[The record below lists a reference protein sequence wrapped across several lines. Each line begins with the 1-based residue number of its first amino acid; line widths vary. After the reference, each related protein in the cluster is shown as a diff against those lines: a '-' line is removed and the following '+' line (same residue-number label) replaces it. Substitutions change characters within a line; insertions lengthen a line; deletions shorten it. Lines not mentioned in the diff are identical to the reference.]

1 MAERSRIRLE
11 VEGLVQGVGFRPTVH
26 RLTTQLGLSGFI
38 RNTSQGAELEL
49 EGLPDQV
56 AQFVPLLQQQAPV
69 LARIRRVSTV
79 SIPPTGEAGF
89 HILPSV
95 GETLPDT
102 QVSPDVGICD
112 DCLRE
117 MQDPKDRRYRHP
129 FLNCTNCGP
138 RFTIVQSVPYDRER
152 TAMGMFPMCP
162 DCQGEYTDITD
173 RRYHAQPTCC
183 PNCGPTLTYLDG
195 AGQTVEGDPIRLA
208 QEQLRAGGIVAVK
221 GLGGFHLACVPEH
234 ASLLRQRKE
243 REGKPLALMCADL
256 DAARALCHLSPEE
269 EKALNSWRRPIV
281 LLKKHDPAP
290 DVLSH
295 TPVLGLMLPYTPLH
309 YLLMEGFSALVMTS
323 ANPSDCPVFIG
334 NREAVE
340 GLQGI
345 ADSFLL
351 HNRDIVTRCDDSLLR
366 LFQGQEYPLRRSRGY
381 VPQPLE
387 VPGNVHGLLACG
399 AEQKAGFALGKGQ
412 DALLSQHIGDLKNM
426 ETLEHYQTQLHHF
439 RTLFGVEVEGLACDL
454 HPDYLS
460 TQVAQQLAKEL
471 DVPLTLVQHHH
482 AHMLSCMADNGLTG
496 PCIGLVWDG
505 TGLGTDGTIWGA
517 ECLAGDAHG
526 FTRLG
531 SISPIRLPGGDA
543 CTRDPQRIAHS
554 LLVEAG
560 LEEHSI
566 APQAQLLTLQLKAGL
581 NCPPASS
588 MGRLFDGVYALLGGS
603 SPVHYEGESAIRLEH
618 MAQDDIT
625 QALPVDVETVDGVCR
640 LNTPALTAA
649 LWERKAA
656 GDSPNLLAAQFMN
669 AMVEL
674 AVHQCQFARAQT
686 GLNRV
691 VLSGGVFQNMYLL
704 PRILDALAAQGFEA
718 YHHSRVSTNDEGIA
732 LGQLIAAAAR
742 RKEGFPCV

>member
-1 MAERSRIRLE
+1 MADLSRIRLE

-26 RLTTQLGLSGFI
+26 RLTTQLSLSGFI
-38 RNTSQGAELEL
+38 RNTPQGAELEL
-49 EGLPDQV
+49 EGAADQV

-79 SIPPTGEAGF
+79 SIPPTGEVGF

-95 GETLPDT
+95 GQHAPDT
-102 QVSPDVGICD
+102 QVSPDVGICE

-117 MQDPKDRRYRHP
+117 MRTPGDRRYRHP

-138 RFTIVQSVPYDRER
+138 RFTIIQSVPYDRER
-152 TAMGMFPMCP
+152 TAMGAFPMCE

-195 AGQTVEGDPIRLA
+195 AGKAVEGDPIQLA
-208 QEQLRAGGIVAVK
+208 QAQLRQGGIVAVK
-221 GLGGFHLACVPEH
+221 GLGGFHLACLPEY

-256 DAARALCHLSPEE
+256 DAARGLCHISRSEE
-269 EKALNSWRRPIV
+269 QALTSWRRPIV
-281 LLKKHDPAP
+281 LLQKRNPAP

-295 TPVLGLMLPYTPLH
+295 TPELGLMLPYTPLH
-309 YLLMEGFSALVMTS
+309 YLLMEGFSALMMTS
-323 ANPSDCPVFIG
+323 ANPSDCPVFID
-334 NREAVE
+334 NQAALE

-345 ADSFLL
+345 ADGFLL

-366 LFQGQEYPLRRSRGY
+366 IFRGKEYPLRRSRGY
-381 VPQPLE
+381 VPQPVE
-387 VPGNVHGLLACG
+387 VSCSVQGLLACG
-399 AEQKAGFALGKGQ
+399 AEQKAGFALGKGK

-426 ETLEHYQTQLHHF
+426 ETLDHYQQQLRHF

-460 TQVAQQLAKEL
+460 TQVAHQLAKEL
-471 DVPLTLVQHHH
+471 DVPLTQVQHHH
-482 AHMLSCMADNGLTG
+482 AHMLSCMADNGLAG

-531 SISPIRLPGGDA
+531 SISPILLPGGDA
-543 CTRDPQRIAHS
+543 CARDPGRIAHS
-554 LLVEAG
+554 LRYAAG
-560 LEEHSI
+560 LETDS
-566 APQAQLLTLQLKAGL
+566 QDMLTLQLKAGL
-581 NCPPASS
+581 NCPTASS

-603 SPVHYEGESAIRLEH
+603 SPIHYEGESAIRLEH
-618 MAQDDIT
+618 MAQAGVT
-625 QALPVDVETVDGVCR
+625 EALPVELETVDGVCR
-640 LNTPALTAA
+640 LHTPALTVA
-649 LWERKAA
+649 LLERLRQ
-656 GDSPNLLAAQFMN
+656 GQSPHHLAAQFMN

-674 AVHQCQFARAQT
+674 AVQQCRFAREST
-686 GLNRV
+686 SLDRV

-704 PRILDALAAQGFEA
+704 PRILDALSAQGLRV

-732 LGQLIAAAAR
+732 LGQLMAAAAR
-742 RKEGFPCV
+742 R

>member
-1 MAERSRIRLE
+1 MADLSRIRLE

-26 RLTTQLGLSGFI
+26 RLTTQLSLSGFI
-38 RNTSQGAELEL
+38 RNTPQGAELEL
-49 EGLPDQV
+49 EGQPDQV

-79 SIPPTGEAGF
+79 SIPPTGEVGF

-95 GETLPDT
+95 GEHAPDT
-102 QVSPDVGICD
+102 QVSPDVGICE

-117 MQDPKDRRYRHP
+117 MRTPGDRRYRHP

-138 RFTIVQSVPYDRER
+138 RFTIIQSIPYDRER
-152 TAMGMFPMCP
+152 TAMGAFPMCE
-162 DCQGEYTDITD
+162 DCQAEYTDITD

-195 AGQTVEGDPIRLA
+195 AGKAVEGDPIQLA
-208 QEQLRAGGIVAVK
+208 QAQLRQGGIVAVK
-221 GLGGFHLACVPEH
+221 GLGGFHLACLPQY

-243 REGKPLALMCADL
+243 REGKPLALMCADV
-256 DAARALCHLSPEE
+256 DAARGLCHISRSEE
-269 EKALNSWRRPIV
+269 QALTSWRRPIV
-281 LLKKHDPAP
+281 LLQKRNPAP

-295 TPVLGLMLPYTPLH
+295 TPELGLMLPYTPLH

-323 ANPSDCPVFIG
+323 ANPSDCPVFID
-334 NREAVE
+334 NQAALE
-340 GLQGI
+340 GVQGI
-345 ADSFLL
+345 ADGFLL

-366 LFQGQEYPLRRSRGY
+366 VFRGKEYPLRRSRGY
-381 VPQPLE
+381 VPQPVE
-387 VPGNVHGLLACG
+387 VSSSVHGLLACG
-399 AEQKAGFALGKGQ
+399 AEQKAGFALGKGK

-426 ETLEHYQTQLHHF
+426 ETLEHYETQLHHF

-460 TQVAQQLAKEL
+460 TQVAHQLAKEL
-471 DVPLTLVQHHH
+471 DVPLTQVQHHH
-482 AHMLSCMADNGLTG
+482 AHMLSCMADNGLEG

-531 SISPIRLPGGDA
+531 SISPILLPGGDA
-543 CTRDPQRIAHS
+543 CARDPGRIAHS
-554 LLVEAG
+554 LRYAAG
-560 LEEHSI
+560 LDADS
-566 APQAQLLTLQLKAGL
+566 QDMLTLQLKAGL
-581 NCPPASS
+581 NCPTASS

-603 SPVHYEGESAIRLEH
+603 SPIHYEGESAIRLEH
-618 MAQDDIT
+618 MAQAGVT
-625 QALPVDVETVDGVCR
+625 EALPVELETVDGVCR
-640 LNTPALTAA
+640 LHTPTLTVAL
-649 LWERKAA
+649 LERLRQ
-656 GDSPNLLAAQFMN
+656 GQSPHHLAAQFMN

-674 AVHQCQFARAQT
+674 AVQQCRCAREST
-686 GLNRV
+686 CLDRV

-704 PRILDALAAQGFEA
+704 PRILDALSAQGLRV

-732 LGQLIAAAAR
+732 LGQLMAAAAR
-742 RKEGFPCV
+742 R

>member
-1 MAERSRIRLE
+1 MAEASRIHLE

-38 RNTSQGAELEL
+38 RNTPQGAELEL
-49 EGLPDQV
+49 EGELAQV

-69 LARIRRVSTV
+69 LARIRRVSTL
-79 SIPPTGEAGF
+79 SIPPTGEVGF

-95 GETLPDT
+95 GQHAPDT
-102 QVSPDVGICD
+102 QVSPDVGICK

-117 MQDPKDRRYRHP
+117 MRTPGDRRYRHP

-138 RFTIVQSVPYDRER
+138 RFTIIHSLPYDRER
-152 TAMGMFPMCP
+152 TAMGAFPMCP

-183 PNCGPTLTYLDG
+183 PHCGPTLTYLDG
-195 AGQTVEGDPIRLA
+195 AGKAVEGDPIQLA
-208 QEQLRAGGIVAVK
+208 QEQLRQGGIVAVK
-221 GLGGFHLACVPEH
+221 GLGGFHLACLPQY

-243 REGKPLALMCADL
+243 REGKPLALMCADV
-256 DAARALCHLSPEE
+256 DAARTLCHISRSEE
-269 EKALNSWRRPIV
+269 QALTSWRRPIV
-281 LLKKHDPAP
+281 LLRKRNPVP

-295 TPVLGLMLPYTPLH
+295 TPELGLMLPYTPLH

-323 ANPSDCPVFIG
+323 ANPSDCPVFTH

-345 ADSFLL
+345 ADGFLL

-366 LFQGQEYPLRRSRGY
+366 IFRGKEYPLRRSRGY
-381 VPQPLE
+381 VPQPVE
-387 VPGNVHGLLACG
+387 VSCSVQGLLACG
-399 AEQKAGFALGKGQ
+399 AEQKAGFALGKGK

-426 ETLEHYQTQLHHF
+426 ETLAHYQTQLHHF

-460 TQVAQQLAKEL
+460 TQVAQQLARAWN
-471 DVPLTLVQHHH
+471 VPLLQVQHHH

-517 ECLAGDAHG
+517 ECLVGDAHS

-531 SISPIRLPGGDA
+531 SISPISLPGGDA
-543 CTRDPQRIAHS
+543 CARDPGRIAHS

-560 LEEHSI
+560 LEEQSTT
-566 APQAQLLTLQLKAGL
+566 PQAQLLTMQLKAGL

-618 MAQDDIT
+618 MAQAGVT
-625 QALPVDVETVDGVCR
+625 EALPVELETVDGVCR
-640 LNTPALTAA
+640 LNTPALTVA
-649 LWERKAA
+649 LVERLQQ
-656 GDSPNLLAAQFMN
+656 GHPPHLLAAQFMN

-674 AVHQCQFARAQT
+674 AVKQCQFAREQT
-686 GLNRV
+686 GLTRV

-704 PRILDALAAQGFEA
+704 PRILDALTAQGFRA
-718 YHHSRVSTNDEGIA
+718 YHHFRVSPNDEGIA
-732 LGQLIAAAAR
+732 LGQLMAAAAR

>member
-26 RLTTQLGLSGFI
+26 RLTTQLNLSGFI

-49 EGLPDQV
+49 EGQPNQV

-79 SIPPTGEAGF
+79 SIPPTGEVGF

-95 GETLPDT
+95 GQDTPDT
-102 QVSPDVGICD
+102 QVSPDVGICP

-117 MQDPKDRRYRHP
+117 MRTPSDRRYRHP

-138 RFTIVQSVPYDRER
+138 RFTIIQSVPYDRER
-152 TAMGMFPMCP
+152 TAMGAFPMCE
-162 DCQGEYTDITD
+162 DCQREYTDITN

-195 AGQTVEGDPIRLA
+195 AGKAVAGDPIRLA
-208 QEQLRAGGIVAVK
+208 QTQLRAGGIVAVK
-221 GLGGFHLACVPEH
+221 GLGGFHLACLPES
-234 ASLLRQRKE
+234 APLLRQRKE
-243 REGKPLALMCADL
+243 REGKPLALMCVDVK
-256 DAARALCHLSPEE
+256 AARALCHITPEE
-269 EKALNSWRRPIV
+269 EAALTSWGRPIV
-281 LLKKHDPAP
+281 LLRKRDPAP

-295 TPVLGLMLPYTPLH
+295 TPELGVMLPYTPLH

-323 ANPSDCPVFIG
+323 ANPSDCPVLID
-334 NREAVE
+334 NRAAVE

-345 ADSFLL
+345 ADGFLL
-351 HNRDIVTRCDDSLLR
+351 HNRDIVTRCDDSLIR
-366 LFQGQEYPLRRSRGY
+366 VFRGQEYPLRRSRGY
-381 VPQPLE
+381 VPQPISLSRS
-387 VPGNVHGLLACG
+387 VQGLLACG

-426 ETLEHYQTQLHHF
+426 ETLEHYQQQLNHF
-439 RTLFGVEVEGLACDL
+439 RSLFGVAVTGIACDL

-460 TQVAQQLAKEL
+460 TQVAQQLAREL
-471 DVPLTLVQHHH
+471 DVPLTQVQHHH

-496 PCIGLVWDG
+496 PCIGLIWDG
-505 TGLGTDGTIWGA
+505 TGLGTDSTIWGA
-517 ECLAGDAHG
+517 ECLAGDATG
-526 FTRLG
+526 FQRLG

-543 CTRDPQRIAHS
+543 CARDPGRIARS
-554 LLVEAG
+554 LLHDAG
-560 LEEHSI
+560 RWDG
-566 APQAQLLTLQLKAGL
+566 PQDLLTMQLNAGL

-588 MGRLFDGVYALLGGS
+588 MGRLFDGVYALLGGA
-603 SPVHYEGESAIRLEH
+603 SPTSYEGESAIRLEH
-618 MAQDDIT
+618 MAQAGVT
-625 QALPVDVETVDGVCR
+625 QALPIELETVDGVCR
-640 LNTPALTAA
+640 LNTPALTVA
-649 LWERKAA
+649 LLE
-656 GDSPNLLAAQFMN
+656 GLQQGQSPHQLAAQFMN

-674 AVHQCQFARAQT
+674 AVQQCQFAREQT
-686 GLNRV
+686 GLDRV

-704 PRILDALAAQGFEA
+704 PRVLDALSAQGFRA

-732 LGQLIAAAAR
+732 LGQLMAAAGR
-742 RKEGFPCV
+742 

>member
-26 RLTTQLGLSGFI
+26 RLTTQLSLSGFI
-38 RNTSQGAELEL
+38 RNTPQGAELEL
-49 EGLPDQV
+49 EGAPAQV

-79 SIPPTGEAGF
+79 SIPPTGDTGF

-95 GETLPDT
+95 GQAPPDT
-102 QVSPDVGICD
+102 QVSPDVGICP

-117 MQDPKDRRYRHP
+117 MRDPNDRRYRHP

-138 RFTIVQSVPYDRER
+138 RFTIIQSLPYDRER
-152 TAMGMFPMCP
+152 TAMGAFPMCE
-162 DCQGEYTDITD
+162 DCQREYTDITN

-195 AGQTVEGDPIRLA
+195 AGKEVAGDPFRLA
-208 QEQLRAGGIVAVK
+208 QAQLRAGGIVAVK
-221 GLGGFHLACVPEH
+221 GLGGFHLACLPEY
-234 ASLLRQRKE
+234 APRLRQRKE
-243 REGKPLALMCADL
+243 RDGKPLALMCADL
-256 DAARALCHLSPEE
+256 DAARCLCRISQEE
-269 EKALNSWRRPIV
+269 ENALTSWRRPIV
-281 LLKKHDPAP
+281 LLRKRDPAP

-295 TPVLGLMLPYTPLH
+295 TPELGVMLPYTPLH
-309 YLLMEGFSALVMTS
+309 YLLLEGFSALVMTS
-323 ANPSDCPVFIG
+323 ANPSDCPVITD
-334 NREAVE
+334 NQAALE
-340 GLQGI
+340 GLHGV
-345 ADSFLL
+345 ADGFLL

-366 LFQGQEYPLRRSRGY
+366 VFRGKEYPLRRSRGY
-381 VPQPLE
+381 VPQPIPLSRS
-387 VPGNVHGLLACG
+387 VQGLLACG
-399 AEQKAGFALGKGQ
+399 AEQKAGFALGKGE

-426 ETLEHYQTQLHHF
+426 ETLEHYQQQLTHF
-439 RTLFGVEVEGLACDL
+439 RSLFGVEITGLACDL

-460 TQVAQQLAKEL
+460 TQVAQQLAREL
-471 DVPLTLVQHHH
+471 DVPLTQVQHHH
-482 AHMLSCMADNGLTG
+482 AHMLSCMADNGLTET
-496 PCIGLVWDG
+496 CIGLVWDG
-505 TGLGTDGTIWGA
+505 TGLGPDDTIWGA

-560 LEEHSI
+560 LEEQST

-625 QALPVDVETVDGVCR
+625 QALPVEVETVDGVCR

-674 AVHQCQFARAQT
+674 AVKQCQFAREYT

-718 YHHSRVSTNDEGIA
+718 YHHSRVSANDEGIA

-742 RKEGFPCV
+742 RKEG

>member
-1 MAERSRIRLE
+1 MAEASRIHLE

-38 RNTSQGAELEL
+38 RNTPQGAELEL
-49 EGLPDQV
+49 EGEPAQV

-69 LARIRRVSTV
+69 LARIRRVSTL
-79 SIPPTGEAGF
+79 SIPPTGEVGF

-95 GETLPDT
+95 GQTPPDT
-102 QVSPDVGICD
+102 QVSPDVGICP

-117 MQDPKDRRYRHP
+117 MRDPSNRRYRHP

-138 RFTIVQSVPYDRER
+138 RFTIIQSVPYDRER
-152 TAMGMFPMCP
+152 TAMGAFPMCE
-162 DCQGEYTDITD
+162 DCAGEYTDITD

-195 AGQTVEGDPIRLA
+195 AGQEVGGDPIRLA
-208 QEQLRAGGIVAVK
+208 QAQLRQGGIVAVK
-221 GLGGFHLACVPEH
+221 GLGGFHLACLPEH
-234 ASLLRQRKE
+234 AALLRQRKE
-243 REGKPLALMCADL
+243 REGKPLALMCADV
-256 DAARALCHLSPEE
+256 DAARTLCHISRSEE
-269 EKALNSWRRPIV
+269 QALTSWRRPIV
-281 LLKKHDPAP
+281 LLRKRNPAP

-295 TPVLGLMLPYTPLH
+295 TPELGLMLPYTPLH
-309 YLLMEGFSALVMTS
+309 YLLLEGFSALVMTS

-340 GLQGI
+340 GLQSI
-345 ADSFLL
+345 ADGFLL

-366 LFQGQEYPLRRSRGY
+366 MFRGQEYPLRRSRGY

-387 VPGNVHGLLACG
+387 VPATVQGLLGCG
-399 AEQKAGFALGKGQ
+399 AEQKAGFALGKGR

-426 ETLEHYQTQLHHF
+426 ETLEHYQQQLHHF
-439 RTLFGVEVEGLACDL
+439 RSLFGVKVEGLACDL

-460 TQVAQQLAKEL
+460 TQVAQQLARAWN
-471 DVPLTLVQHHH
+471 VPLLQVQHHH
-482 AHMLSCMADNGLTG
+482 AHMLSCMADNNLTG

-517 ECLAGDAHG
+517 ECLVGDAHR

-531 SISPIRLPGGDA
+531 SISPISLPGGDA
-543 CTRDPQRIAHS
+543 CARDPGRIAHS
-554 LLVEAG
+554 LRYAAG
-560 LEEHSI
+560 LETN
-566 APQAQLLTLQLKAGL
+566 AQDLLTMQLKAGL

-618 MAQDDIT
+618 MAQAGVT
-625 QALPVDVETVDGVCR
+625 EALPVELETVDGMCR
-640 LNTPALTAA
+640 LNTPALTVA
-649 LWERKAA
+649 LVERLQQ
-656 GDSPNLLAAQFMN
+656 GQSPHLLAAQFMN
-669 AMVEL
+669 AMVEF
-674 AVHQCQFARAQT
+674 AVKQCQFAREQT
-686 GLNRV
+686 GLTQV

-704 PRILDALAAQGFEA
+704 PRILEALTAQGFRA
-718 YHHSRVSTNDEGIA
+718 YHHSRVSPNDEGIA
-732 LGQLIAAAAR
+732 LGQLMAAAVR

>member
-1 MAERSRIRLE
+1 MAERSRIHLE

-26 RLTTQLGLSGFI
+26 RLTTQLALSGFI
-38 RNTSQGAELEL
+38 RNTPQGAELEL
-49 EGLPDQV
+49 EGQPDQV

-79 SIPPTGEAGF
+79 SIPPTGETGF

-95 GETLPDT
+95 GQHIPDT
-102 QVSPDVGICD
+102 QVSPDVGICP

-117 MQDPKDRRYRHP
+117 MRDASDRRYRHP
-129 FLNCTNCGP
+129 LLNCTNCGP
-138 RFTIVQSVPYDRER
+138 RFTIIQSVPYDRER
-152 TAMGMFPMCP
+152 TAMGAFPMCP

-195 AGQTVEGDPIRLA
+195 AGTAVEGDPIRLA
-208 QEQLRAGGIVAVK
+208 QAQLREGGIVAVK
-221 GLGGFHLACVPEH
+221 GLGGFHLACLPEY

-243 REGKPLALMCADL
+243 REGKPLALMCADVE
-256 DAARALCHLSPEE
+256 AARALCHISPEE
-269 EKALNSWRRPIV
+269 EKALDSWRRPIV
-281 LLKKHDPAP
+281 LLRKRDPAP

-295 TPVLGLMLPYTPLH
+295 TPELGLMLPYTPLH

-345 ADSFLL
+345 ADGFLL
-351 HNRDIVTRCDDSLLR
+351 HNRDIVTRCDDSLVR
-366 LFQGQEYPLRRSRGY
+366 IFRGKEYPLRRSRGY

-387 VPGNVHGLLACG
+387 VPGNVHGLLSCG

-426 ETLEHYQTQLHHF
+426 ETLEHYETQLHHF

-460 TQVAQQLAKEL
+460 TQVAQQLAREL
-471 DVPLTLVQHHH
+471 NVPLLQVQHHH

-517 ECLAGDAHG
+517 ECLAGDATG

-531 SISPIRLPGGDA
+531 SISPILLPGGDA
-543 CTRDPQRIAHS
+543 CARDPRRIAYS
-554 LLVEAG
+554 LRYAAG
-560 LEEHSI
+560 LERDF
-566 APQAQLLTLQLKAGL
+566 QDLLTLQLKAGL

-618 MAQDDIT
+618 MAQAGVT
-625 QALPVDVETVDGVCR
+625 QALPVEVEIVDGACR
-640 LNTPALTAA
+640 LNTPALTVA
-649 LWERKAA
+649 LLERKAA
-656 GDSPNLLAAQFMN
+656 GDSPHLLAAQFMN

-674 AVHQCQFARAQT
+674 AVKQCQFAREQT

-704 PRILDALAAQGFEA
+704 PRILDALTAQGFEA
-718 YHHSRVSTNDEGIA
+718 YHHSRVSPNDEGIA

-742 RKEGFPCV
+742 RKEG

>member
-49 EGLPDQV
+49 EGQPDQV
-56 AQFVPLLQQQAPV
+56 TQFVPQLQQQAPV

-79 SIPPTGEAGF
+79 SIPPTGETGF

-117 MQDPKDRRYRHP
+117 MRDPKDRRYRHP

-138 RFTIVQSVPYDRER
+138 RFTIIQSVPYDRER
-152 TAMGMFPMCP
+152 TAMGVFPMCP
-162 DCQGEYTDITD
+162 DCEGEYTDITD

-195 AGQTVEGDPIRLA
+195 AGQAVEGDPIRLA
-208 QEQLRAGGIVAVK
+208 QAQLRQGGIVAVK
-221 GLGGFHLACVPEH
+221 GLGGFHLACLPEY

-256 DAARALCHLSPEE
+256 DAARALCHISPEA
-269 EKALNSWRRPIV
+269 EKSLDSWRRPIV
-281 LLKKHDPAP
+281 LLRKRDPAP

-295 TPVLGLMLPYTPLH
+295 TPELGLMLPYTPLH

-323 ANPSDCPVFIG
+323 ANPSDCPVFID
-334 NREAVE
+334 NRAAVE

-345 ADSFLL
+345 ADGFLL

-366 LFQGQEYPLRRSRGY
+366 IFRGKEYPLRRSRGY

-387 VPGNVHGLLACG
+387 VPVPVHGLLGCG

-412 DALLSQHIGDLKNM
+412 DVLLSQHIGDLKNM

-439 RTLFGVEVEGLACDL
+439 RTLFGVAVEGLACDL

-460 TQVAQQLAKEL
+460 TQVAQQLSKEL
-471 DVPLTLVQHHH
+471 NVPLLQVQHHH

-496 PCIGLVWDG
+496 PCIGLIWDG

-543 CTRDPQRIAHS
+543 CARNPQRIAHS
-554 LLVEAG
+554 LLFSAG
-560 LEEHSI
+560 LEALST
-566 APQAQLLTLQLKAGL
+566 APQAQLLTMQLKAGL

-618 MAQDDIT
+618 MAQTGIT
-625 QALPVDVETVDGVCR
+625 QALPVEVETVDGVCR

-649 LWERKAA
+649 LMKRKSA
-656 GDSPNLLAAQFMN
+656 GDSPNLLASEFMN

-674 AVHQCQFARAQT
+674 AVKQCQFARAHT

-704 PRILDALAAQGFEA
+704 PRILDALTAQGFEA

-742 RKEGFPCV
+742 RKEE

>member
-1 MAERSRIRLE
+1 MAEVSRIHLE

-26 RLTTQLGLSGFI
+26 RLTTQLSLSGFI
-38 RNTSQGAELEL
+38 RNTPQGAELEL
-49 EGLPDQV
+49 EGQPDQV
-56 AQFVPLLQQQAPV
+56 DQFVPLLQQQAPV

-79 SIPPTGEAGF
+79 SIPPTGEVGF

-95 GETLPDT
+95 GQHAPDT
-102 QVSPDVGICD
+102 QVSPDVGICE

-117 MQDPKDRRYRHP
+117 MRTPGDRRYRHP

-138 RFTIVQSVPYDRER
+138 RFTIIQSIPYDRER
-152 TAMGMFPMCP
+152 TAMGAFPMCE
-162 DCQGEYTDITD
+162 DCQAEYTDITD

-195 AGQTVEGDPIRLA
+195 AGKVVEGDPIQLA
-208 QEQLRAGGIVAVK
+208 QAQLRQGGIVAVK
-221 GLGGFHLACVPEH
+221 GLGGFHLACLPQY

-256 DAARALCHLSPEE
+256 DAARGLCHISRSEE
-269 EKALNSWRRPIV
+269 QALTSWRRPIV
-281 LLKKHDPAP
+281 LLQKRNPAP

-295 TPVLGLMLPYTPLH
+295 TPELGLMLPYTPLH

-323 ANPSDCPVFIG
+323 ANPSDCPVFID
-334 NREAVE
+334 NQAALE

-345 ADSFLL
+345 ADGFLL

-366 LFQGQEYPLRRSRGY
+366 VFRGKEYPLRRSRGY
-381 VPQPLE
+381 VPQPVE
-387 VPGNVHGLLACG
+387 VFSSVHGLLACG
-399 AEQKAGFALGKGQ
+399 AEQKAGFALGKGK

-426 ETLEHYQTQLHHF
+426 ETLDHYQQQLHHF

-460 TQVAQQLAKEL
+460 TQVAHQLAKEL
-471 DVPLTLVQHHH
+471 DVPLTQVQHHH
-482 AHMLSCMADNGLTG
+482 AHMLSCMADNGLED

-531 SISPIRLPGGDA
+531 SISPILLPGGDA
-543 CTRDPQRIAHS
+543 CARDPRRIAHS
-554 LLVEAG
+554 LRYAAG
-560 LEEHSI
+560 LDADSQDI
-566 APQAQLLTLQLKAGL
+566 LTLQLKAGL
-581 NCPPASS
+581 NCPTASS

-603 SPVHYEGESAIRLEH
+603 SPIHYEGESAIRLEH
-618 MAQDDIT
+618 MAQAGVT
-625 QALPVDVETVDGVCR
+625 EALPVELETVDGVCR
-640 LNTPALTAA
+640 LHTPALTVA
-649 LWERKAA
+649 LLERLRQ
-656 GDSPNLLAAQFMN
+656 GQSPHHLAAQFMN

-674 AVHQCQFARAQT
+674 AVQQCRCAREST
-686 GLNRV
+686 SLDRV

-704 PRILDALAAQGFEA
+704 PRILDALSAQGLRV

-732 LGQLIAAAAR
+732 LGQLMAAAAR
-742 RKEGFPCV
+742 R

>member
-1 MAERSRIRLE
+1 MAERSRIHLE

-26 RLTTQLGLSGFI
+26 RLTTQLALSGFI
-38 RNTSQGAELEL
+38 RNTPQGAELEL
-49 EGLPDQV
+49 EGQPDQV

-79 SIPPTGEAGF
+79 SIPPTGETGF

-95 GETLPDT
+95 GQHAPDT
-102 QVSPDVGICD
+102 QVSPDVGICP

-117 MQDPKDRRYRHP
+117 MRDPKDRRYRHP

-138 RFTIVQSVPYDRER
+138 RFTIIQSVPYDRER
-152 TAMGMFPMCP
+152 TAMGAFPMCE

-183 PNCGPTLTYLDG
+183 LNCGPTLTYLDG
-195 AGQTVEGDPIRLA
+195 TGTAVEGDPIRLA
-208 QEQLRAGGIVAVK
+208 QAHLREGDIVAVK
-221 GLGGFHLACVPEH
+221 GLGGFHLACLPEY
-234 ASLLRQRKE
+234 ASLLRTRKE

-256 DAARALCHLSPEE
+256 DAARTLCYISRSEE
-269 EKALNSWRRPIV
+269 EALTSWRRPIV

-295 TPVLGLMLPYTPLH
+295 TPELGLMLPYTPLH

-345 ADSFLL
+345 ADGFLL
-351 HNRDIVTRCDDSLLR
+351 HNRDIVTRCDDSLVR
-366 LFQGQEYPLRRSRGY
+366 IFRGEEYPLRRSRGY
-381 VPQPLE
+381 VPQPVE
-387 VPGNVHGLLACG
+387 VPVPVQGLLGCG
-399 AEQKAGFALGKGQ
+399 AEQKAGFALGKGK

-426 ETLEHYQTQLHHF
+426 ETLEHYETQLHHF

-460 TQVAQQLAKEL
+460 TQVAQQLAREWS
-471 DVPLTLVQHHH
+471 VPLLPVQHHH
-482 AHMLSCMADNGLTG
+482 AHMLSCMADNRLEG

-517 ECLAGDAHG
+517 ECLAGDALS

-531 SISPIRLPGGDA
+531 SIFPISLPGGDA
-543 CTRDPQRIAHS
+543 CARDAGRIAHS
-554 LLVEAG
+554 LRYAAG
-560 LEEHSI
+560 LETN
-566 APQAQLLTLQLKAGL
+566 PQDMLTLQLRAGL

-618 MAQDDIT
+618 MAQAGVT
-625 QALPVDVETVDGVCR
+625 QALPVEMETVDGVCR
-640 LNTPALTAA
+640 LQTPALTVA
-649 LWERKAA
+649 LLE
-656 GDSPNLLAAQFMN
+656 GLQQGQSPHLLAAQFMN

-674 AVHQCQFARAQT
+674 AVRQCQFARAQT
-686 GLNRV
+686 GLDRV

-732 LGQLIAAAAR
+732 LGQLMAAAAR
-742 RKEGFPCV
+742 RKEG

>member
-1 MAERSRIRLE
+1 MADLSRIRLE

-26 RLTTQLGLSGFI
+26 RLTTQLSLSGFI
-38 RNTSQGAELEL
+38 RNTPQGAELEL
-49 EGLPDQV
+49 EGAADQV

-79 SIPPTGEAGF
+79 SIPPTGEVGF

-95 GETLPDT
+95 GQHAPDT
-102 QVSPDVGICD
+102 QVSPDVGICE

-117 MQDPKDRRYRHP
+117 MRTPGDRRYRHP

-138 RFTIVQSVPYDRER
+138 RFTIIQSIPYDRER
-152 TAMGMFPMCP
+152 TAMGDFPMCE
-162 DCQGEYTDITD
+162 DCQAEYTDITD

-195 AGQTVEGDPIRLA
+195 AGKAVEGDPIQLA
-208 QEQLRAGGIVAVK
+208 QAQLRQGGIVAVK
-221 GLGGFHLACVPEH
+221 GLGGFHLACLPQY

-256 DAARALCHLSPEE
+256 DAARGLCRISRSEEQALT
-269 EKALNSWRRPIV
+269 SWRRPIV
-281 LLKKHDPAP
+281 LLQKRNPAP

-295 TPVLGLMLPYTPLH
+295 TPELGLMLPYTPLH

-323 ANPSDCPVFIG
+323 ANPSDCPVFID
-334 NREAVE
+334 NQAALE
-340 GLQGI
+340 GVQGI
-345 ADSFLL
+345 ADGFLL

-366 LFQGQEYPLRRSRGY
+366 IFRGKEYPLRRSRGY
-381 VPQPLE
+381 VPQPVE
-387 VPGNVHGLLACG
+387 VSCSVQGLLACG

-426 ETLEHYQTQLHHF
+426 ETLEHYETQLHHF

-460 TQVAQQLAKEL
+460 TQVAHQLSKEL
-471 DVPLTLVQHHH
+471 GVPLTQVQHHH
-482 AHMLSCMADNGLTG
+482 AHMLSCMADNGLED

-531 SISPIRLPGGDA
+531 SISPILLPGGDA
-543 CTRDPQRIAHS
+543 CARDPRRIAHS
-554 LLVEAG
+554 LRYAAG
-560 LEEHSI
+560 LDADSQDI
-566 APQAQLLTLQLKAGL
+566 LTLQLKAGL
-581 NCPPASS
+581 NCPTASS

-603 SPVHYEGESAIRLEH
+603 SPVRYEGESAIRLEH
-618 MAQDDIT
+618 MAQAGVT
-625 QALPVDVETVDGVCR
+625 EALPVALETVDGVCR
-640 LNTPALTAA
+640 LHTPTLTVAL
-649 LWERKAA
+649 LERLRQ
-656 GDSPNLLAAQFMN
+656 GQSPHHLAAQFMN

-674 AVHQCQFARAQT
+674 AVQQCRCAREST
-686 GLNRV
+686 SLDRV

-704 PRILDALAAQGFEA
+704 PRILDALSAQGLRV

-732 LGQLIAAAAR
+732 LGQLMAAAAR
-742 RKEGFPCV
+742 R

>member
-1 MAERSRIRLE
+1 MAEVSRIRLE

-26 RLTTQLGLSGFI
+26 RLTTQLNLSGFI
-38 RNTSQGAELEL
+38 RNTPQGVELEL
-49 EGLPDQV
+49 EGDPGQV
-56 AQFVPLLQQQAPV
+56 AQFVPQLQQQAPV

-79 SIPPTGEAGF
+79 SIPPTGETGF

-95 GETLPDT
+95 GRTPPDT

-117 MQDPKDRRYRHP
+117 MRDPNDRRYRHP

-138 RFTIVQSVPYDRER
+138 RFTIVKSVPYDRER
-152 TAMGMFPMCP
+152 TAMGAFPMCQ
-162 DCQGEYTDITD
+162 DCAAEYTDITN

-183 PNCGPTLTYLDG
+183 PNCGPTLAYLDG
-195 AGQTVEGDPIRLA
+195 AGNAVAGDPIRLA
-208 QEQLRAGGIVAVK
+208 QEQLRQGGIVAVK
-221 GLGGFHLACVPEH
+221 GLGGFHLACLPEY
-234 ASLLRQRKE
+234 ASLLRARKE

-256 DAARALCHLSPEE
+256 DAARALCDISRSEE
-269 EKALNSWRRPIV
+269 QALTSWRRPIV
-281 LLKKHDPAP
+281 LLRKRNPAP

-295 TPVLGLMLPYTPLH
+295 TPELGLMLPYTPLH

-323 ANPSDCPVFIG
+323 ANPSDCPVFID
-334 NREAVE
+334 NRAAVE

-345 ADSFLL
+345 ADGFLL

-366 LFQGQEYPLRRSRGY
+366 LFRGKEYPLRRSRGY

-387 VPGNVHGLLACG
+387 VPATVQGLLACG
-399 AEQKAGFALGKGQ
+399 AEQKAGFALGKGRE
-412 DALLSQHIGDLKNM
+412 AILSQHIGDLKNM
-426 ETLEHYQTQLHHF
+426 ETLSHYQHQLQHF
-439 RTLFGVEVEGLACDL
+439 RTLFGVEVERLACDL

-460 TQVAQQLAKEL
+460 THVAHQLSKEL
-471 DVPLTLVQHHH
+471 GVPLLQVQHHH
-482 AHMLSCMADNGLTG
+482 AHMLSCMADNGLEG

-505 TGLGTDGTIWGA
+505 TGLGTDSTIWGA
-517 ECLAGDAHG
+517 ECLAGDASG
-526 FTRLG
+526 FQRLG

-543 CTRDPQRIAHS
+543 CARDPGRIAHS
-554 LLVEAG
+554 LLVESG
-560 LEEHSI
+560 LEERST
-566 APQAQLLTLQLKAGL
+566 ASQAQLLTMQLKAGL

-588 MGRLFDGVYALLGGS
+588 MGRLFDGVYALLGGA
-603 SPVHYEGESAIRLEH
+603 SPIHYEGESAIRLEY
-618 MAQDDIT
+618 MAQAGVT
-625 QALPVDVETVDGVCR
+625 QALPIELETVGGVCR

-649 LWERKAA
+649 LMERRER
-656 GDSPNLLAAQFMN
+656 GDSPHLLAAQFMN

-674 AVHQCQFARAQT
+674 AVQQCQFAREHT

-704 PRILDALAAQGFEA
+704 PRILYGLTAQGFEA

-732 LGQLIAAAAR
+732 LGQLMAAAGR
-742 RKEGFPCV
+742 RKEG

>member
-1 MAERSRIRLE
+1 MADLSRIRLE

-26 RLTTQLGLSGFI
+26 RLTTQLSLSGFI
-38 RNTSQGAELEL
+38 RNTPQGAELEL
-49 EGLPDQV
+49 EGAADQV

-79 SIPPTGEAGF
+79 SIPPTGEVGF

-95 GETLPDT
+95 GQHAPDT
-102 QVSPDVGICD
+102 QVSPDVGICE

-117 MQDPKDRRYRHP
+117 MRTPGDRRYRHP

-138 RFTIVQSVPYDRER
+138 RFTIIQSVPYDRER
-152 TAMGMFPMCP
+152 TAMGAFPMCE

-195 AGQTVEGDPIRLA
+195 AGKAVEGDPIQLA
-208 QEQLRAGGIVAVK
+208 QAQLRQGGIVAVK
-221 GLGGFHLACVPEH
+221 GLGGFHLACLPQY

-256 DAARALCHLSPEE
+256 DAARGLCHISRSEE
-269 EKALNSWRRPIV
+269 QALTSWRRPIV
-281 LLKKHDPAP
+281 LLQKRNPAP

-295 TPVLGLMLPYTPLH
+295 TPELGLMLPYTPLH

-323 ANPSDCPVFIG
+323 ANPSDCPVFID
-334 NREAVE
+334 NQAALE

-345 ADSFLL
+345 ADGFLL

-366 LFQGQEYPLRRSRGY
+366 VFRGKEYPLRRSRGY
-381 VPQPLE
+381 VPQPVE
-387 VPGNVHGLLACG
+387 VSCSVQGLLACG
-399 AEQKAGFALGKGQ
+399 AEQKAGFALGKGK

-426 ETLEHYQTQLHHF
+426 ETLDHYQQQLRHF

-460 TQVAQQLAKEL
+460 TQVAHQLAKEL
-471 DVPLTLVQHHH
+471 DVPLTQVQHHH
-482 AHMLSCMADNGLTG
+482 AHMLSCMADNGLEG

-531 SISPIRLPGGDA
+531 SISPILLPGGDA
-543 CTRDPQRIAHS
+543 CARDPRRIAHS
-554 LLVEAG
+554 LRYAAG
-560 LEEHSI
+560 LDADS
-566 APQAQLLTLQLKAGL
+566 QDMLTLQLKAGL
-581 NCPPASS
+581 NCPTASS

-618 MAQDDIT
+618 MAQAGVT
-625 QALPVDVETVDGVCR
+625 EALPVELETVDGVCR
-640 LNTPALTAA
+640 LHTPTLTVAL
-649 LWERKAA
+649 LERLRQ
-656 GDSPNLLAAQFMN
+656 GQSPHHLAAQFMN

-674 AVHQCQFARAQT
+674 AVQQCRCAREST
-686 GLNRV
+686 SLDRV

-704 PRILDALAAQGFEA
+704 PRILDALSAQGLRV

-732 LGQLIAAAAR
+732 LGQLMAAAAR
-742 RKEGFPCV
+742 R

>member
-1 MAERSRIRLE
+1 MAERSRIHLE

-26 RLTTQLGLSGFI
+26 RLTTQLALSGFI
-38 RNTSQGAELEL
+38 RNTPQGAELEL
-49 EGLPDQV
+49 EGAPEQV

-69 LARIRRVSTV
+69 LARIRRVSTL
-79 SIPPTGEAGF
+79 SIPPTGETGF

-95 GETLPDT
+95 GQQAPDT
-102 QVSPDVGICD
+102 QVSPDVGICP

-117 MQDPKDRRYRHP
+117 MQDPQDRRYRHP

-138 RFTIVQSVPYDRER
+138 RFTIIQSVPYDRER
-152 TAMGMFPMCP
+152 TAMGAFPMCE
-162 DCQGEYTDITD
+162 DCEGEYTDISD

-195 AGQTVEGDPIRLA
+195 TGTAVEGDPIRLA
-208 QEQLRAGGIVAVK
+208 QEQLRQGGIVAVK
-221 GLGGFHLACVPEH
+221 GLGGFHLACLPEY
-234 ASLLRQRKE
+234 ASRLRARKE
-243 REGKPLALMCADL
+243 REGKPLALMCADVE
-256 DAARALCHLSPEE
+256 AARCLCHISRSEE
-269 EKALNSWRRPIV
+269 EALTSWRRPIV
-281 LLKKHDPAP
+281 LLKKCAPAP
-290 DVLSH
+290 DELSH
-295 TPVLGLMLPYTPLH
+295 TPELGLMLPYTPLH
-309 YLLMEGFSALVMTS
+309 YLLLEGFPALVMTS
-323 ANPSDCPVFIG
+323 ANPSDCPVFTG
-334 NREAVE
+334 NVEAVE

-345 ADSFLL
+345 ADGFLL

-366 LFQGQEYPLRRSRGY
+366 IFRGKEYPLRRSRGY

-387 VPGNVHGLLACG
+387 VPETVHGLLACG

-426 ETLEHYQTQLHHF
+426 ETLEHYETQLHHF
-439 RTLFGVEVEGLACDL
+439 RSLFGVEVEGLACDL

-460 TQVAQQLAKEL
+460 TQVAGQLSREL
-471 DVPLTLVQHHH
+471 GVPLLQVQHHH

-505 TGLGTDGTIWGA
+505 TGLGTDSTIWGA
-517 ECLAGDAHG
+517 ECLVGDAHG

-543 CTRDPQRIAHS
+543 CARDPRRIAHS
-554 LLVEAG
+554 LRYEAG
-560 LEEHSI
+560 LETGS
-566 APQAQLLTLQLKAGL
+566 QDLLTLQLKAGL

-618 MAQDDIT
+618 MAPDGIT
-625 QALPVDVETVDGVCR
+625 QALPVEMETVDGVCR
-640 LNTPALTAA
+640 LNTPALTLA
-649 LWERKAA
+649 LLE
-656 GDSPNLLAAQFMN
+656 GLHQGQSPHLLAAQFMN

-674 AVHQCQFARAQT
+674 AVQQCQFARKST
-686 GLNRV
+686 GLDRV

-704 PRILDALAAQGFEA
+704 PRILDALAALGFEA

-732 LGQLIAAAAR
+732 LGQLMAAAAR
-742 RKEGFPCV
+742 RKEGFLCV

>member
-1 MAERSRIRLE
+1 MAETSRIRLE

-26 RLTTQLGLSGFI
+26 RLTTQLSLSGFI
-38 RNTSQGAELEL
+38 RNTPQGAELEL
-49 EGLPDQV
+49 EGQPDQV
-56 AQFVPLLQQQAPV
+56 DQFVPLLQQQAPV

-79 SIPPTGEAGF
+79 SIPPTGEVGF

-95 GETLPDT
+95 GQHAPDT
-102 QVSPDVGICD
+102 QVSPDVGICE

-117 MQDPKDRRYRHP
+117 MRTPGDRRYRHP

-138 RFTIVQSVPYDRER
+138 RFTIIQSIPYDRER
-152 TAMGMFPMCP
+152 TAMGDFPMCE
-162 DCQGEYTDITD
+162 DCQAEYTDITD

-195 AGQTVEGDPIRLA
+195 AGKAVEGDPIQLA
-208 QEQLRAGGIVAVK
+208 QAQLRQGGIVAVK
-221 GLGGFHLACVPEH
+221 GLGGFHLACLPEY

-243 REGKPLALMCADL
+243 REGKPLALMCADVE
-256 DAARALCHLSPEE
+256 AARGLCHLSPEE
-269 EKALNSWRRPIV
+269 ETALTSWRRPIV
-281 LLKKHDPAP
+281 LLRKRDPAP

-295 TPVLGLMLPYTPLH
+295 TPELGLMLPYTPLH

-323 ANPSDCPVFIG
+323 ANPSDCPVFID
-334 NREAVE
+334 NQAALE

-345 ADSFLL
+345 ADGFLL

-366 LFQGQEYPLRRSRGY
+366 VFRGKEYPLRRSRGY
-381 VPQPLE
+381 VPQPVE
-387 VPGNVHGLLACG
+387 VSCSVQGLLACG

-426 ETLEHYQTQLHHF
+426 ETLEHYETQLHHF

-460 TQVAQQLAKEL
+460 TQVAQQLAQEL
-471 DVPLTLVQHHH
+471 DVPLTQVQHHH

-496 PCIGLVWDG
+496 PCIGLIWDG
-505 TGLGTDGTIWGA
+505 TGLGTDSTIWGA

-531 SISPIRLPGGDA
+531 SISPILLPGGDA
-543 CTRDPQRIAHS
+543 CARDPGRIAHS
-554 LLVEAG
+554 LRYAAG
-560 LEEHSI
+560 LDADS
-566 APQAQLLTLQLKAGL
+566 QDMLTLQLKAGL
-581 NCPPASS
+581 NCPTASS

-603 SPVHYEGESAIRLEH
+603 SPIHYEGESAIRLEH
-618 MAQDDIT
+618 MAQAGVT
-625 QALPVDVETVDGVCR
+625 EALPVELETVDGVCR
-640 LNTPALTAA
+640 FNTPALTVA
-649 LWERKAA
+649 LLERLRQ
-656 GDSPNLLAAQFMN
+656 GQSPHHLAAQFMN

-674 AVHQCQFARAQT
+674 AVQQCRFAREST
-686 GLNRV
+686 SLDRV

-704 PRILDALAAQGFEA
+704 PRILDALSAQGLRV

-732 LGQLIAAAAR
+732 LGQLMAAAAR
-742 RKEGFPCV
+742 R

>member
-1 MAERSRIRLE
+1 MADLSRIRLE

-26 RLTTQLGLSGFI
+26 RLTTQLSLSGFI
-38 RNTSQGAELEL
+38 RNTPQGAELEL
-49 EGLPDQV
+49 EGAADQV

-79 SIPPTGEAGF
+79 SIPPTGEVGF

-95 GETLPDT
+95 GQHAPDT
-102 QVSPDVGICD
+102 QVSPDVGICE

-117 MQDPKDRRYRHP
+117 MRTPGDRRYRHP
-129 FLNCTNCGP
+129 FLNCTDCGP
-138 RFTIVQSVPYDRER
+138 RFTIIQSVPYDRER
-152 TAMGMFPMCP
+152 TAMGAFPMCE

-195 AGQTVEGDPIRLA
+195 AGKAVEGDPIQLA
-208 QEQLRAGGIVAVK
+208 QAQLRQGGIVAVK
-221 GLGGFHLACVPEH
+221 GLGGFHLACLPEY

-256 DAARALCHLSPEE
+256 DAARGLCHISRSEE
-269 EKALNSWRRPIV
+269 QALTSWRRPIV
-281 LLKKHDPAP
+281 LLQKRNPAP

-295 TPVLGLMLPYTPLH
+295 TPELGLMLPYTPLH
-309 YLLMEGFSALVMTS
+309 YLLMEGFSALMMTS
-323 ANPSDCPVFIG
+323 ANPSDCPVFID
-334 NREAVE
+334 NQAALE

-345 ADSFLL
+345 ADGFLL

-366 LFQGQEYPLRRSRGY
+366 IFRGKEYPLRRSRGY
-381 VPQPLE
+381 VPQPVE
-387 VPGNVHGLLACG
+387 VSCSVQGLLACG
-399 AEQKAGFALGKGQ
+399 AEQKAGFALGKGK

-426 ETLEHYQTQLHHF
+426 ETLDHYQQQLRHF

-460 TQVAQQLAKEL
+460 TQVAHQLAKEL
-471 DVPLTLVQHHH
+471 DVPLTQVQHHH
-482 AHMLSCMADNGLTG
+482 AHMLSCMADNGLAG

-531 SISPIRLPGGDA
+531 SISPILLPGGDA
-543 CTRDPQRIAHS
+543 CARDPGRIAHS
-554 LLVEAG
+554 LRYAAG
-560 LEEHSI
+560 LETDS
-566 APQAQLLTLQLKAGL
+566 QDMLTLQLKAGL
-581 NCPPASS
+581 NCPTASS

-603 SPVHYEGESAIRLEH
+603 SPIHYEGESAIRLEH
-618 MAQDDIT
+618 MAQAGVT
-625 QALPVDVETVDGVCR
+625 EALPVELETVDGVCR
-640 LNTPALTAA
+640 LHTPALTVA
-649 LWERKAA
+649 LLERLRQ
-656 GDSPNLLAAQFMN
+656 GQSPHHLAAQFMN

-674 AVHQCQFARAQT
+674 AVQQCRFAREST
-686 GLNRV
+686 SLDRV

-704 PRILDALAAQGFEA
+704 PRILDALSAQGLRV

-732 LGQLIAAAAR
+732 LGQLMAAAAR
-742 RKEGFPCV
+742 R

>member
-1 MAERSRIRLE
+1 MAELSRIHLE

-26 RLTTQLGLSGFI
+26 RLTTQLSLSGFI
-38 RNTSQGAELEL
+38 RNTPQGAELEV
-49 EGLPDQV
+49 EGQPAQV

-79 SIPPTGEAGF
+79 SIPPIGEVGF

-95 GETLPDT
+95 GEHAPDT
-102 QVSPDVGICD
+102 QVSPDVGICE

-117 MQDPKDRRYRHP
+117 MRDPNDRRYRHP

-138 RFTIVQSVPYDRER
+138 RFTIIQSVPYDRER
-152 TAMGMFPMCP
+152 TAMGAFPMCE

-195 AGQTVEGDPIRLA
+195 AGKAVEGDPIRLA
-208 QEQLRAGGIVAVK
+208 QEQLRQGGIVAVK
-221 GLGGFHLACVPEH
+221 GLGGFHLACLPQY

-243 REGKPLALMCADL
+243 REGKPLALMCADV
-256 DAARALCHLSPEE
+256 DAARCLCHLSPEE
-269 EKALNSWRRPIV
+269 EKSLTSWRRPIM
-281 LLKKHDPAP
+281 LLKKRDPAP

-295 TPVLGLMLPYTPLH
+295 TPELGLMLPYTPLH

-323 ANPSDCPVFIG
+323 ANPSDCPVFTD

-345 ADSFLL
+345 ADGFLL

-366 LFQGQEYPLRRSRGY
+366 IFRGKEYPLRRSRGY

-387 VPGNVHGLLACG
+387 VPVHVQGLLACG
-399 AEQKAGFALGKGQ
+399 AEQKAGFALGKGTE
-412 DALLSQHIGDLKNM
+412 AMVSQHIGDLKNM
-426 ETLEHYQTQLHHF
+426 ETLEHYQQQLTHF
-439 RTLFGVEVEGLACDL
+439 RTLFGVEVTGLACDL

-460 TQVAQQLAKEL
+460 TQVAQQLSRAL
-471 DVPLTLVQHHH
+471 GVPLLQVQHHH

-517 ECLAGDAHG
+517 ECLVGDTNS

-543 CTRDPQRIAHS
+543 CARDPGRIAHS
-554 LLVEAG
+554 LLLSAG
-560 LEEHSI
+560 LEEHST
-566 APQAQLLTLQLKAGL
+566 APQAQLLTMQLKAGL

-618 MAQDDIT
+618 MAQAGIT
-625 QALPVDVETVDGVCR
+625 EALPVELETVEGVCR
-640 LNTPALTAA
+640 FNTPALTVA
-649 LWERKAA
+649 LMERLQQ
-656 GDSPNLLAAQFMN
+656 GQSPHLLAAQFMN

-674 AVHQCQFARAQT
+674 AVKQCLFARENT
-686 GLNRV
+686 GVTQV

-704 PRILDALAAQGFEA
+704 PRILDALAAQDFRT

-732 LGQLIAAAAR
+732 LGQLMAAAAR

>member
-1 MAERSRIRLE
+1 MAECSRIHLE

-26 RLTTQLGLSGFI
+26 RLTTQLALSGFI
-38 RNTSQGAELEL
+38 RNTPQGAELEL
-49 EGLPDQV
+49 EGQPDQV

-79 SIPPTGEAGF
+79 SIPPTGETGF

-95 GETLPDT
+95 GQHSPDT
-102 QVSPDVGICD
+102 QVSPDVGICQ

-117 MQDPKDRRYRHP
+117 MRDPSDRRYRHP

-138 RFTIVQSVPYDRER
+138 RFTIIQSVPYDRER
-152 TAMGMFPMCP
+152 TAMGAFPMCD
-162 DCQGEYTDITD
+162 DCQREYTDITD

-195 AGQTVEGDPIRLA
+195 TGKEVDGDPIRLA
-208 QEQLRAGGIVAVK
+208 QARLKAGGIVAVK
-221 GLGGFHLACVPEH
+221 GLGGFHLACLPEH
-234 ASLLRQRKE
+234 AALLRQRKE

-256 DAARALCHLSPEE
+256 EAARVLCHISRSEE
-269 EKALNSWRRPIV
+269 EALTSWRRPIV
-281 LLKKHDPAP
+281 LLRKRDPVP

-295 TPVLGLMLPYTPLH
+295 TPELGLMLPYTPLH
-309 YLLMEGFSALVMTS
+309 YLLMEGFPALVMTS

-345 ADSFLL
+345 ADGFLL

-366 LFQGQEYPLRRSRGY
+366 IFRGKEYPLRRSRGY

-387 VPGNVHGLLACG
+387 VPVPVQGLLACG

-412 DALLSQHIGDLKNM
+412 DVLLSQHIGDLQNM
-426 ETLEHYQTQLHHF
+426 ETLEHYETQLHHF

-471 DVPLTLVQHHH
+471 DLPLTQVQHHH

-496 PCIGLVWDG
+496 PCIGLIWDG

-531 SISPIRLPGGDA
+531 SIAPIRLPGGDA
-543 CTRDPQRIAHS
+543 CARNPGRIAHS
-554 LLVEAG
+554 LRYAAG
-560 LEEHSI
+560 LEADS
-566 APQAQLLTLQLKAGL
+566 QDLLTLQLRAGL

-618 MAQDDIT
+618 MALDGIT

-649 LWERKAA
+649 LIEQKAA

-674 AVHQCQFARAQT
+674 AVKQCQFAREYT

-704 PRILDALAAQGFEA
+704 PRILDALTAQGFEA

-742 RKEGFPCV
+742 RKEG

>member
-1 MAERSRIRLE
+1 MAEVSRIRLE

-26 RLTTQLGLSGFI
+26 RLTTQLNLSGFI
-38 RNTSQGAELEL
+38 RNTPQGVELEL
-49 EGLPDQV
+49 EGAPGQV
-56 AQFVPLLQQQAPV
+56 AQFVPQLQQQAPV

-79 SIPPTGEAGF
+79 SIPPTGETGF

-95 GETLPDT
+95 GRTPPDT
-102 QVSPDVGICD
+102 QVSPDVGICQ

-117 MQDPKDRRYRHP
+117 MRDPQNRRYRHP

-138 RFTIVQSVPYDRER
+138 RFTIVKSVPYDRER
-152 TAMGMFPMCP
+152 TAMGAFPMCQK
-162 DCQGEYTDITD
+162 CEAEYTDITN

-183 PNCGPTLTYLDG
+183 PNCGPTLSYLDG
-195 AGQTVEGDPIRLA
+195 AGKEVDGDPIRLA
-208 QEQLRAGGIVAVK
+208 QAQLRQGGIVAVK
-221 GLGGFHLACVPEH
+221 GLGGFHLACLPEY
-234 ASLLRQRKE
+234 AALLRQRKE

-256 DAARALCHLSPEE
+256 DAARCLCHISPEE
-269 EKALNSWRRPIV
+269 EQALNSWRRPIV
-281 LLKKHDPAP
+281 LLKKRDPAP

-295 TPVLGLMLPYTPLH
+295 TPELGLMLPYTPLH

-345 ADSFLL
+345 ADGFLL

-366 LFQGQEYPLRRSRGY
+366 IFQGQEYPLRRSRGY
-381 VPQPLE
+381 VPQPIDLSC
-387 VPGNVHGLLACG
+387 NVQGLLACG
-399 AEQKAGFALGKGQ
+399 AEQKAGFALGKGRE
-412 DALLSQHIGDLKNM
+412 AILSQHIGDLKNM
-426 ETLEHYQTQLHHF
+426 ETLSHYQQQLQHF
-439 RTLFGVEVEGLACDL
+439 RTLFGVEVCGIACDL

-460 TQVAQQLAKEL
+460 TQVAHQLAQKL
-471 DVPLTLVQHHH
+471 DVPLLEVQHHH
-482 AHMLSCMADNGLTG
+482 AHMLSCMADNNLTG

-517 ECLAGDAHG
+517 ECLAGDAYG

-543 CTRDPQRIAHS
+543 CARDPGRIAHS

-560 LEEHSI
+560 LEERST
-566 APQAQLLTLQLKAGL
+566 APQAQLLTMQLRAGL

-588 MGRLFDGVYALLGGS
+588 MGRLFDGVYALLGGA

-618 MAQDDIT
+618 TAQAGIT
-625 QALPVDVETVDGVCR
+625 QALPVEVETVGGVCR

-649 LWERKAA
+649 LMERRER
-656 GDSPNLLAAQFMN
+656 GDSPHLLAAQFMN

-674 AVHQCQFARAQT
+674 AVKQCQFARENT
-686 GLNRV
+686 GLTQV

-732 LGQLIAAAAR
+732 LGQLMAAAGR
-742 RKEGFPCV
+742 RKEG